1 MTQFY
6 KWIGF
11 EKYSTGRFLFSVLFY
26 YQILYFVVGGTV
38 QGAEKDQS
46 VFALLP
52 FVLNIFILTGI
63 TGVSILVLVPNFVK

>member
-46 VFALLP
+46 VFA
-52 FVLNIFILTGI
+52 I
-63 TGVSILVLVPNFVK
+63 TLCPEYFHSNWNHWG